1 MRIVDRRLNPQ
12 GKNLGNRQRF
22 IQRARSQVREAVKR
36 NIRDRS
42 VTDNESGETVSI
54 PADGIHEPQFEP
66 DTQVGR
72 RDRVLTGNREF
83 REGDRIP
90 RPEGGGGGGGGEAS
104 EDGEGED
111 SFVFTLTR
119 DEFLDMLFE
128 DLELPDM
135 IKQQLTAEASPKLQ
149 RAGFATTGPPNRL
162 NMVNTLRRS
171 LVRRKALGRPN
182 QAVIEQMERELKR
195 LKSGEI
201 APADGQPA
209 DKRIAELEETLR
221 RAREKRGRVPYIDPT
236 DLRFNR
242 YERVPQPIAQA
253 VMFCLMDVSA
263 SMDETKK
270 DLAKRFFMLLH
281 LFLERRYDKVDV
293 VFIRH
298 TNQASEVDEET
309 FFHGRQ
315 TGGTIVSSALR
326 EMLRVVDDR
335 YPLDAWNVYV
345 AQASDGDDVPA
356 DVPVC
361 TKMLSE
367 RVLPVTQYM
376 AYIEVGGDADTR
388 PGFRTGGPSD
398 LWQGY
403 AQVAELDPRLQMR
416 RVADAGDIYP
426 VFRGL
431 FSQEET
437 AS

>member
-22 IQRARSQVREAVKR
+22 IKRARSQVREAVKR
-36 NIRDRS
+36 NIRERS

-66 DTQVGR
+66 DTQIGR
-72 RDRVLTGNREF
+72 RDRVFTGNREF

-90 RPEGGGGGGGGEAS
+90 RPEGGGGSGGQAS

-135 IKQQLTAEASPKLQ
+135 VKQQLTAEDSPKLQ

-182 QAVIEQMERELKR
+182 QAAIEQMERELER

-209 DKRIAELEETLR
+209 EKRIAELEETLR
-221 RAREKRGRVPYIDPT
+221 RAKQKRGRVPYIDPM

-242 YERVPQPIAQA
+242 FERVPQPIAQA

-298 TNQASEVDEET
+298 TNQACEVDEET

-326 EMLRVVDDR
+326 EMLRVVDER

-361 TKMLSE
+361 AQLLGE

-376 AYIEVGGDADTR
+376 AYIEVGGGPEGR
-388 PGFRTGGPSD
+388 PGFQSGGASD
-398 LWQGY
+398 LWKGY
-403 AQVAELDPRLQMR
+403 AQVAEIDERLQMR
-416 RVADAGDIYP
+416 RVTDARDIYP

-431 FSQEET
+431 FSQEES